1 MLTRSDFWMLKT
13 NTSWATIRPSK
24 GFLISKRF
32 GVEIA
37 LRLSFEDAVIKIF
50 CIRTSCFMS
59 KLLHGIL

>member
-37 LRLSFEDAVIKIF
+37 LRLLLSL
-50 CIRTSCFMS
+50 S
-59 KLLHGIL
+59 KML